1 MKNIDF
7 FKVLTILG
15 AVFTFIIAYFDKEHK
30 KSIDLKEEYFKKILV
45 PYVNKYRENKEI
57 NIIEFLKE
65 QIDENSCFIPPY
77 ILFLVDN
84 KNEIALHKVLIIDYK
99 KNFPNSKNNI
109 FNTLSRIDRITELI
123 FIISLIVLGSIA
135 LILMVEILI
144 LILLEM
150 ANFFINGYI
159 NDIRDII
166 EFIVVDLGLILIWGF
181 IFMFRKENKF
191 KKLKNSKFFRKL
203 KKFLIEIDEYSN
215 SIEDIKNIINN
226 KIQVYNKNEN
236 YEYIK

>member
-1 MKNIDF
+1 
-7 FKVLTILG
+7 
-15 AVFTFIIAYFDKEHK
+15 
-30 KSIDLKEEYFKKILV
+30 
-45 PYVNKYRENKEI
+45 
-57 NIIEFLKE
+57 
-65 QIDENSCFIPPY
+65 
-77 ILFLVDN
+77 
-84 KNEIALHKVLIIDYK
+84 
-99 KNFPNSKNNI
+99 
-109 FNTLSRIDRITELI
+109 
-123 FIISLIVLGSIA
+123 
-135 LILMVEILI
+135 MVEILI